1 MELGERKTLAGITA
15 DLRIFSL
22 VYFIIISVN
31 IIILMTFAFVLQT
44 SWLVKV
50 EDYLVLFSKQGWEPS
65 YA

>member
-50 EDYLVLFSKQGWEPS
+50 EEFSVI
-65 YA
+65 